1 MQYSNFWPRIASAR
15 PSRLPKGAFTLIEL
29 LVVIAIISILAGM
42 LLPALSKA
50 KTKAKE
56 IKCLSNCRQIGLG
69 ILMYVDDFDG
79 RLPRTAH
86 TTMDTNE
93 IWIQKLAPYV
103 GGCDDIRCCPS
114 DPETIKRQKNGGSS
128 YLLNDFLAVSLID
141 PFGRNVARSPRIDQL
156 RQPSQTH
163 LTFESS
169 DDYGLSP
176 FSDHTH
182 ARSWINAGW
191 EGLLADIQPD
201 RHRHG
206 SPNENRTTGRANY
219 LFADGH
225 VSSIEATK
233 VKQWIEKQINFAKPG
248 ENTE

>member
-1 MQYSNFWPRIASAR
+1 MQNFIFRPRKPVAR
-15 PSRLPKGAFTLIEL
+15 PSGAPKGAFTLIEL
-29 LVVIAIISILAGM
+29 LVVIAIISILAGL

-79 RLPRTAH
+79 RLPKTAH
-86 TTMDTNE
+86 QTLDTNE

-103 GGCDDIRCCPS
+103 EAVMRLGAVHQIRKLSS
-114 DPETIKRQKNGGSS
+114 DSKTEGQL
-128 YLLNDFLAVSLID
+128 LLNDFLSVSLVD
-141 PFGRNVARSPRIDQL
+141 AFGRTVARSPRIDQL
-156 RQPSQTH
+156 RQPSETH

-176 FSDHTH
+176 YSDHTH
-182 ARSWINAGW
+182 ARIWINDGW

-201 RHRHG
+201 RLRYG
-206 SPNENRTTGRANY
+206 STNGDHTTGRAKY

-225 VSSIEATK
+225 VSSIEAIK
-233 VKQWIEKQINFAKPG
+233 VKQWIDKRINFAKPG

>member
-1 MQYSNFWPRIASAR
+1 MRHYIFGPRKAVAKTSGV
-15 PSRLPKGAFTLIEL
+15 LKGGFTLIEL

-79 RLPRTAH
+79 RLPMTAH
-86 TTMDTNE
+86 QTMDTNE
-93 IWIQKLAPYV
+93 IWIQKLSPYV
-103 GGCDDIRCCPS
+103 GGCDDIRCCPA
-114 DPETIKRQKNGGSS
+114 DPQTIKRQKNGGSS
-128 YLLNDFLAVSLID
+128 YLLNDFLSVSLVD
-141 PFGRNVARSPRIDQL
+141 AFGRTVARSPRIDQL
-156 RQPSQTH
+156 RQPSEAH
-163 LTFESS
+163 LIFESS
-169 DDYGLSP
+169 DNYGLSP

-182 ARSWINAGW
+182 ARSWMNAGW

-206 SPNENRTTGRANY
+206 SPNEDRTTGRANY

-225 VSSIEATK
+225 VNSIEAIK
-233 VKQWIEKQINFAKPG
+233 VKQWVEKQINFAKPG
-248 ENTE
+248 ESKE